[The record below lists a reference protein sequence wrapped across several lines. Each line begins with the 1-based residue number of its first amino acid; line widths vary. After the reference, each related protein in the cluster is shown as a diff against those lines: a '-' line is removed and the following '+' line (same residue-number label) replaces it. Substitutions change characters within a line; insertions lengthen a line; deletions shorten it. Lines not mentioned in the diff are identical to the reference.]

1 MPKKSP
7 LPAYS
12 AFKQFKV
19 RSLFPKDSKERIPAT
34 TIWKEN
40 GAVIMVVR
48 RMGWLLCREEAQKLL
63 SLKPKLKDAGLE
75 SVKFAAVV
83 HENLPGQL
91 ESFQRYWN
99 DNDVYIDEDQSFY
112 KALGNRW
119 LGLFAGMLTR
129 QVWKNIDRYIS
140 YIEIATWFFK
150 KISQSNAKSQEVR
163 VNSYLL
169 IRDKDFYFFQS
180 KEGRIQRKSQR
191 RRSSIRWSH
200 SDGAW
205 RAGSYC
211 CLHWRRLGWSCGSWC
226 RNESCAQHEGSH
238 KELANRIPS
247 DFQNSNDVISREID
261 VLL

>member
-1 MPKKSP
+1 MDSTAAKVGVAILGAAGAYITYMYQYKGFMPKKSP

-129 QVWKNIDRYIS
+129 QVWKNIDR
-140 YIEIATWFFK
+140 AKKGGFK
-150 KISQSNAKSQEVR
+150 GNLKG
-163 VNSYLL
+163 
-169 IRDKDFYFFQS
+169 
-180 KEGRIQRKSQR
+180 EGRLLGGVIVMGPGEQGVIAAFTEDVWGDHADLDAVMKAVHSMKAPIKS
-191 RRSSIRWSH
+191 
-200 SDGAW
+200 
-205 RAGSYC
+205 
-211 CLHWRRLGWSCGSWC
+211 
-226 RNESCAQHEGSH
+226 
-238 KELANRIPS
+238 
-247 DFQNSNDVISREID
+247 
-261 VLL
+261 